1 MRVLRIITRLN
12 VGGPSFHVR
21 HLARDLPALGAE
33 SLVVHGTPE
42 PGEGDLSPLL
52 DQDGSPREH
61 VAELGRGPRAF
72 RDLRAYRALD
82 RIVRRFRPDVVHT
95 HLAKAG
101 ALGRIVASRRKVPV
115 VVHTFHGHVFRGYF
129 PSAVSA
135 GLLRIERGL
144 ARRTDRLVVPGTR
157 VRDELLEL
165 QLTSPDK
172 IVTVPQAVD
181 WKGLD
186 TETATDPI
194 PARPS
199 DRPVVACIGR
209 LVPIK
214 GQAKLLEAIAI
225 LAKKLGDRA
234 PIVWLAGEG
243 PCRQELESL
252 ARELGIEDSVHLIGR
267 VSNRLGL
274 YRSVDLVA
282 LPSRNEGVPL
292 VVLEARGCG
301 VPVIASNV
309 GGVADAA
316 GNSSSVTLVPPDDP
330 TALADAIEGT
340 LTNLGRLQDDARE
353 GAEAAR
359 RAHDPDRVARQL
371 SDLYRDLLDRRS
383 RGERR

>member
-214 GQAKLLEAIAI
+214 G
-225 LAKKLGDRA
+225 
-234 PIVWLAGEG
+234 
-243 PCRQELESL
+243 
-252 ARELGIEDSVHLIGR
+252 
-267 VSNRLGL
+267 
-274 YRSVDLVA
+274 
-282 LPSRNEGVPL
+282 
-292 VVLEARGCG
+292 
-301 VPVIASNV
+301 
-309 GGVADAA
+309 
-316 GNSSSVTLVPPDDP
+316 
-330 TALADAIEGT
+330 
-340 LTNLGRLQDDARE
+340 
-353 GAEAAR
+353 
-359 RAHDPDRVARQL
+359 
-371 SDLYRDLLDRRS
+371 
-383 RGERR
+383 